1 MLVFLGQKETTK
13 GVGQAF
19 YPSILVRYI
28 NFQDNFSVIEDTLFH
43 HLKQILYTFFSFLHK
58 WSSMVYI
65 FILFQLILLKPII
78 SNFRCLFFHGKK
90 EKKKPLKE
98 LIKHSI
104 LQSLLDIS
112 TSKSSFLVVEDAFLH
127 HLRQMLSTF
136 FSFLH

>member
-19 YPSILVRYI
+19 YSSILVRYI
-28 NFQDNFSVIEDTLFH
+28 NFQDNFSVVEDAFFH
-43 HLKQILYTFFSFLHK
+43 HLKQILYTFFLFLHK

-90 EKKKPLKE
+90 RKKE
-98 LIKHSI
+98 TIKGIDQAFYPSI
-104 LQSLLDIS
+104 LVRYINFQ
-112 TSKSSFLVVEDAFLH
+112 V
-127 HLRQMLSTF
+127 
-136 FSFLH
+136 